1 MKNFSFLKMFV
12 LASFVMPA
20 LFANAQSKLDKQ
32 VLMTIGDQDITAK
45 EFCDVY
51 YKNNLKSDVIE
62 KKSVDEYLELFTT
75 FRMKVMEAERMKLD
89 TSAKFQKE
97 LAGYRKQL
105 AKPFMSSDDITDE
118 LIQEAY
124 QRKLKDI
131 RASHILVR
139 CDKNALPSDT
149 LKAYNKAMEIRKKAL
164 VKDADFGALAD
175 QYSDDPSAKGM
186 KATDQTPA
194 RPGNHGDLGYF
205 TVFDMVYPF
214 ETGAYNTK
222 EGDISMPVRSDF
234 GYHIIKV
241 HSITDAMGS
250 VQAAHIFLQLPFDAP
265 AEDEAAMK
273 QKADNIYNE
282 LMAQNG
288 KNWNEMVKQ
297 YSDDKGTVSRNGALS
312 SFTVSRIVPE
322 FIEACKSLE
331 IDQIAKPVRT
341 NYGYHIIKLL
351 SKSGVG
357 SFEKESNGLSERI
370 EKDQRSKKSE
380 EVVLKQVK
388 NEYKFK
394 QNDKNLE
401 AFMATI
407 DSTILRNAYEPT
419 TDVDMNA
426 TLFSME
432 GNPTKVK
439 DFVDYIK
446 SNMTNQKYVTPATY
460 AYQLYESFRNTTI
473 LDYADAH
480 LEDKYPEFKALVQ
493 EYKDGIM
500 LFDLMDSE
508 VWNKAVKDTV
518 GLKEFH
524 ERNAAKYMWGDRVQ
538 ASIIT
543 VTRNESLP
551 KVKALL
557 DSGIEL
563 DSLKNAIKRDSI
575 NYAFV
580 RKGYYQRG
588 DNQYVDQTEWKVGV
602 RNEIASTVDQTT
614 TIVCITEV
622 RGPEQKTLKE
632 ARGLVTSDYQVELE
646 QKWVQ
651 ALKERY
657 PVKINEKVLEK
668 VRAKYQ

>member
-32 VLMTIGDQDITAK
+32 VLMTIGDQDVTAK

-273 QKADNIYNE
+273 QKADNIYKE

-380 EVVLKQVK
+380 EMVLKQVK
-388 NEYKFK
+388 SEYKFK

-407 DSTILRNAYEPT
+407 DSTILRKAYEPAA
-419 TDVDMNA
+419 DVDLNA
-426 TLFSME
+426 TLFSLE
-432 GNPTKVK
+432 NTPTKVK
-439 DFVDYIK
+439 DFVAYIK
-446 SNMTNQKYVTPATY
+446 EKMTMQKYVTPATY
-460 AYQLYESFRNTTI
+460 AYQLYESFRNETI
-473 LDYADAH
+473 LDYGDAH

-500 LFDLMDSE
+500 LFDLMDRE
-508 VWNKAVKDTV
+508 VWDKAVKDTV

-543 VTRNESLP
+543 VTRPESLP

-557 DSGIEL
+557 DSGVEL
-563 DSLKNAIKRDSI
+563 DSLRNAIQRDSI
-575 NYAFV
+575 GYAFV
-580 RKGYYQRG
+580 RKGYYQKG

-602 RNEIASTVDQTT
+602 RNEIPSTVDQST
-614 TIVCITEV
+614 TIVCIREV
-622 RGPEQKTLKE
+622 RKPEPKTLKE

-646 QKWVQ
+646 QKWVKS
-651 ALKERY
+651 LKERY
-657 PVKINEKVLEK
+657 PVKINEKVLDK
-668 VRAKYQ
+668 VRKKYQ